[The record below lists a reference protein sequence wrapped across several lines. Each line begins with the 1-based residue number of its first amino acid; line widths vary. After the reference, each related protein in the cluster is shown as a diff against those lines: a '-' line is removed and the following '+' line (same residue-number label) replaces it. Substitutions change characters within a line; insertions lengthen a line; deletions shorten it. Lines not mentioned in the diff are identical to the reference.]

1 MKELEKTMSP
11 MNMSKGISI
20 RFGVAGNKLG
30 DVSIDKSSSV
40 LANRPPTVSDNN
52 ETNENETFNTS
63 SPNMPLAGFGDISKL
78 ENTVFESSC
87 LLKTK
92 TDKYKEHWAVI
103 VGNELYCYR
112 YKGDTEHR
120 VMHSLIGTFIKE
132 IPPEYS
138 NSENRELYPVKI
150 MLPPNKS
157 RILYFKQTEM
167 QLKWI
172 DMLKKVVGYSNLFDF
187 YNFEENLGKG
197 QFGLVKLASHKKT
210 G

>member
-1 MKELEKTMSP
+1 MKELEKQMSP
-11 MNMSKGISI
+11 INMSKGISV
-20 RFGVAGNKLG
+20 RFGGGEKLG
-30 DVSIDKSSSV
+30 DANYKPSSV
-40 LANRPPTVSDNN
+40 LANRPPTVSDYVEYT
-52 ETNENETFNTS
+52 ETEENMVS
-63 SPNMPLAGFGDISKL
+63 SPSQPLTGFGDISKL
-78 ENTVFESSC
+78 ENAVFESSC

-112 YKGDTEHR
+112 YKGDPEHR

-172 DMLKKVVGYSNLFDF
+172 EQLKTIVGYSNLFDF

-197 QFGLVKLASHKKT
+197 
-210 G
+210 